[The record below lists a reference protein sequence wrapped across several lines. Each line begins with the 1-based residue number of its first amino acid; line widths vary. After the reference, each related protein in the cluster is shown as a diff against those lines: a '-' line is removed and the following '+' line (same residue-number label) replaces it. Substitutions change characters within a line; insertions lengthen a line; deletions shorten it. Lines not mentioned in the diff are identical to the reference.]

1 MTVRNKKEIADNE
14 PTNEARALDFDYT
27 GEFATG
33 SISHDDRGQ
42 ARWKF
47 NTETTPPAGSDP
59 ERTFDLLKALNNDA
73 LSIESSAPPEEAKPT
88 RHSGYNP
95 YDVTGANKSKSK
107 QNPRKK

>member
-1 MTVRNKKEIADNE
+1 MTAHNKKENGDDDA
-14 PTNEARALDFDYT
+14 TSEAEALDFDYT

-33 SISHDDRGQ
+33 SIAHDERGQ

-47 NTETTPPAGSDP
+47 KTESTPATSDP

-73 LSIESSAPPEEAKPT
+73 LRVESAPSAGADKPT

-95 YDVTGANKSKSK
+95 YDVTGPDKSKSK
-107 QNPRKK
+107 P